1 MREGRARAR
10 WFAAE
15 TRHGARLQDRQRRGD
30 HTPARGRKRPDAP
43 LRRRVP
49 AHVACRT
56 GDVVPP
62 GACRSPAAG
71 KDAEAAG
78 ARGPPDTRAT
88 PSRTGEPRALRP
100 ARHSPGPERNKP
112 WRPRLHT
119 HAMTRAPAAHRR
131 PPKQDGHTRP
141 PDGSD
146 SRASPLPRRNEPSAS
161 PTSARR
167 GRQCALSPPEQGS
180 HRLHRPP
187 SRNRTSPTP
196 HQHPRAPPAPPDP
209 TAHRAGSGRAARPA
223 STRTPHRQQPR
234 TLRAAA
240 QPAGR
245 RTLGGALAGGRP
257 WGPGESRGSGGHAVM
272 VICRGGRV
280 TLGGRGKGPRG

>member
-1 MREGRARAR
+1 MA
-10 WFAAE
+10 
-15 TRHGARLQDRQRRGD
+15 
-30 HTPARGRKRPDAP
+30 
-43 LRRRVP
+43 
-49 AHVACRT
+49 
-56 GDVVPP
+56 
-62 GACRSPAAG
+62 
-71 KDAEAAG
+71 
-78 ARGPPDTRAT
+78 
-88 PSRTGEPRALRP
+88 
-100 ARHSPGPERNKP
+100 
-112 WRPRLHT
+112 PRLHT

-240 QPAGR
+240 QSAGR
-245 RTLGGALAGGRP
+245 RATCGPPDARRGPGGRAP
-257 WGPGESRGSGGHAVM
+257 LGAWGKPRQRRPRGHGDLPRRARDPGRPG
-272 VICRGGRV
+272 
-280 TLGGRGKGPRG
+280 GKGPRGRCGWVSEF